1 MPEIGDVI
9 GHVRLVAR
17 LGAGGMGEVWEG
29 IDERL
34 GRRVAVKAI
43 RHATHADDLA
53 RARFAREARILSQ
66 LEHQNICRLYELVED
81 EAYDVLILE
90 LVSGRTLRRAIR
102 DGMRP
107 AERLD
112 TALGIGA
119 ALVAAH
125 ALSIV
130 HRDLK
135 PENVMLSDDGAVKV
149 LDFGIARRLAED
161 EALDA
166 GGDALTAAP
175 RAGATPADTAALTRA
190 GEVVGTPHYMSP
202 EHARGEPVT
211 AASDMFAF
219 GLLLHELFTGRAPY
233 ESTDPTTVLR
243 RARWGDVPS
252 PTGIDRHVAALIRD
266 LTDLDARKRPSAAQ
280 ACARLAH
287 ICQRP
292 ARRLRRAALAVAAA
306 GLILGTALSLLG
318 LKRARRE
325 AAAAEATT
333 AFLVRLFDASNPEQ
347 AAAPG
352 TTARELLD
360 RGTERLRHDLAAQP
374 QTKARLLTTLGGIY
388 SNLGLHREAA
398 GLLEE
403 ALRLAEGEAGPDAV
417 VLIPTLLALADSTFK
432 QGELD
437 KAEKTLRRAA
447 ALATRRGEAADH
459 ARALTQLGAL
469 LGQAGRLDEA
479 ETTARQAVDLSE
491 QAHGADHVD
500 TAAALANL
508 GMVLFDRGRAGEAE
522 PILARSLAILERD
535 LGGDHPNVARNV
547 NALASANTALGNF
560 AVAETLHRRAL
571 ASFERRLGPE
581 HPQVALVRNDLGV
594 VLIELH
600 RYAEAEAEYARSVS
614 IAEKALGEE
623 HPLTGVFR
631 GNLGEAV
638 LLQGRSAE
646 AEPIL
651 QQAVAAVRDGFGDE
665 HPFVA
670 ESLRILGLALAAQGR
685 LQEAEETLLQSVRIR
700 EAALGPDHADLGRV
714 LVQLGEFYLDRG
726 RRDDAARALA
736 RAGTILPAALGPDHP
751 HLARLRAAQA
761 RLAQTAAK

>member
-1 MPEIGDVI
+1 MPETGDVI

-29 IDERL
+29 VDERL

-43 RHATHADDLA
+43 RHATHADDRA

-81 EAYDVLILE
+81 EAYDVLVLE
-90 LVSGRTLRRAIR
+90 LVSGRTLRQAIR

-112 TALGIGA
+112 AALGICS

-135 PENVMLSDDGAVKV
+135 PENVMLAEDGTVKV
-149 LDFGIARRLAED
+149 LDFGIARRLAAGE
-161 EALDA
+161 
-166 GGDALTAAP
+166 GGDEGGVLFV
-175 RAGATPADTAALTRA
+175 AGRPDGQEPDDHAALTQA
-190 GEVVGTPHYMSP
+190 GEVAGTPHYMSP

-211 AASDMFAF
+211 AASDVFAL
-219 GLLLHELFTGRAPY
+219 GLLLHELFTGHAPY

-243 RARWGDVPS
+243 RARWGDVPTPS
-252 PTGIDRHVAALIRD
+252 GIDRQVGALIRD
-266 LTDLDARKRPSAAQ
+266 LTNLDARKRPSAAQ
-280 ACARLAH
+280 ACARLTH
-287 ICQRP
+287 IRQRP

-318 LKRARRE
+318 LSRARRE

-347 AAAPG
+347 GAAPG

-388 SNLGLHREAA
+388 ANLALQREAA

-403 ALRLAEGEAGPDAV
+403 ALRLGEGASGPDAT
-417 VLIPTLLALADSTFK
+417 VLIPTLLALGDSYFD

-447 ALATRRGEAADH
+447 ALAVRRGETASH
-459 ARALTQLGAL
+459 ARALTQLASL

-479 ETTARQAVDLSE
+479 ETTARQAVALSE
-491 QAHGADHVD
+491 RTRGTDHAD

-508 GMVLFDRGRAGEAE
+508 GMILFDRGRAGEAE

-547 NALASANTALGNF
+547 NALASAHTALGHF
-560 AVAETLHRRAL
+560 AEAETLHRRAL
-571 ASFERRLGPE
+571 ALFERRLGPE
-581 HPQVALVRNDLGV
+581 HPQVAIVRNDLGV

-631 GNLGEAV
+631 GNLGEAI

-714 LVQLGEFYLDRG
+714 LVQLGEFYLDGG
-726 RRDDAARALA
+726 RPDDAARALD

-751 HLARLRAAQA
+751 HLARLRAAQT
-761 RLAQTAAK
+761 RLHRTQTR